1 MPLLAAAFEAFR
13 TNGQWPRSETVQHQL
28 DTQGH
33 DTLNVQDALKTMPRR
48 RGYDLRLLYQE
59 HATIPVHCLRYLDA
73 AQPAL
78 NALVG
83 MVQIAVADYF
93 AASSPGASL
102 TLNHDDPRLVTQVP
116 SFSARTLAAHLLDT
130 DLPNPIA
137 SGNFSPDNSSW
148 SRNIYGDI
156 ARRMKEVR
164 SLDDYINSQDEIVAD
179 LVPPPAS
186 PVPAANAARRRETW
200 YERPFQKIVLVPLA
214 ITVIGVVLAAWLTV
228 WR

>member
-1 MPLLAAAFEAFR
+1 
-13 TNGQWPRSETVQHQL
+13 
-28 DTQGH
+28 
-33 DTLNVQDALKTMPRR
+33 MPRR

-59 HATIPVHCLRYLDA
+59 HVTVPVHCLRYLEA

-78 NALVG
+78 DALIV
-83 MVQIAVADYF
+83 MVRIAVADYF
-93 AASSPGASL
+93 AASSPGATL
-102 TLNHDDPRLVTQVP
+102 TLKYDDPRLVTEVP
-116 SFSARTLAAHLLDT
+116 SFSVRTLASRLLDS

-148 SRNIYGDI
+148 SRNVYGDI
-156 ARRMKEVR
+156 ARRMKGVE
-164 SLDDYINSQDEIVAD
+164 SLDDYISRQDDIVAD

-186 PVPAANAARRRETW
+186 PVQVNKADTKSRRGPAW

-214 ITVIGVVLAAWLTV
+214 ITVIGVVLAACLTV